1 MNLRKAIRTVK
12 LTRYAAWES
21 GGSIVKGGFVGGEV
35 YRYDA
40 GGYVLCREDID
51 VNGTV
56 VECPDRKVLY
66 DSAGRVLEEQFVR
79 NGGIYRKIVYR
90 GNVCILD
97 ESMLSEGISVLTVR
111 RSDLYPGFLAKYAS
125 NEKDQTLEF
134 VEVNNSLS
142 PKSIHFFSEYE
153 NAEDHIREY
162 LFSENG
168 YLLRVSHIFGNG
180 QRKIVAMYDE
190 DGNETCHSTLYDKE
204 SARHVV
210 CRKRYLLES
219 TKLRQLD
226 GKSDKWSS
234 ALLEY
239 FNGRTSR
246 LEMLEIVRQ

>member
-1 MNLRKAIRTVK
+1 MKSRKAIRTFK
-12 LTRYAAWES
+12 LTRYTAWES
-21 GGSIVKGGFVGGEV
+21 GGSVVKGGFVSGEL

-40 GGYVLCREDID
+40 DGYVLCRDDID
-51 VNGTV
+51 ELGDV
-56 VECPDRKVLY
+56 VDNPGRKVLY
-66 DSAGRVLEEQFVR
+66 DSAGRVLEEQFIR
-79 NGGIYRKIVYR
+79 NGGIYRKIMYR

-97 ESMLSEGISVLTVR
+97 ESMLSEGIHVLTVR
-111 RSDLYPGFLAKYAS
+111 RSDLYPGFLMKYAS
-125 NEKDQTLEF
+125 NEKGQTLEF

-142 PKSIHFFSEYE
+142 PESIHFFSEYE

-162 LFSENG
+162 LFRENG
-168 YLLRVSHIFGNG
+168 CLLRVSHIFGNG

-226 GKSDKWSS
+226 GRSDKWSS

-246 LEMLEIVRQ
+246 LEILGIVRQ